1 MTIITALTYLR
12 EQSGNW
18 TRSGF
23 WGTNIKLRT
32 RTFSIPPWMNHALF
46 RIRPKATPSTRW
58 DWIIQDGINKCH
70 LLLGLRFY
78 VVKESR
84 EAAEHLITYSGYFP
98 STVTFLRSIQESG
111 TISWNSSFWICVEK
125 KSYYADERA
134 EVPIPVP
141 TQRSQNHLDFNR
153 LWGILLVGASL
164 VFLADFLLSLLIFLS
179 FIASELTNV
188 RLHFIR

>member
-1 MTIITALTYLR
+1 M
-12 EQSGNW
+12 
-18 TRSGF
+18 
-23 WGTNIKLRT
+23 
-32 RTFSIPPWMNHALF
+32 
-46 RIRPKATPSTRW
+46 
-58 DWIIQDGINKCH
+58 
-70 LLLGLRFY
+70 
-78 VVKESR
+78 
-84 EAAEHLITYSGYFP
+84 
-98 STVTFLRSIQESG
+98 
-111 TISWNSSFWICVEK
+111 EK